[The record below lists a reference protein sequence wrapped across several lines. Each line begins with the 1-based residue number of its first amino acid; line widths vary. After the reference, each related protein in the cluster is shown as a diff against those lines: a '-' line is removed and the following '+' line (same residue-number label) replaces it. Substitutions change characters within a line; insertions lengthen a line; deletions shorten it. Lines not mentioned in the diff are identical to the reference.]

1 MTTIEF
7 AKENRQQ
14 VIENCPEGVSLNR
27 FMTEFLVKFE
37 KTSKDYG
44 FVGFPSFYD
53 AINDT
58 VETIRTDAQIAGI
71 EANNWLNEHNAE
83 VSKKMWNKR

>member
-1 MTTIEF
+1 MTTLEF
-7 AKENRQQ
+7 AKENRNQ
-14 VIENCPEGVSLNR
+14 VIENCPQGVELGR
-27 FMTEFLVKFE
+27 FMSEFIIKFN

-71 EANNWLNEHNAE
+71 KANNFLQEHNAE
-83 VSKKMWNKR
+83 VAKQMMKIR